1 MNTQKDKAETRTDW
15 AEDRTDLAEDRTV
28 MANERTFNS
37 WMGLGLGAVG
47 VAIALKAV
55 FGEFEPTW
63 AAKAAASLFL
73 LIAIVIYWSAQHR
86 ARKVL
91 ERLSN
96 YTAEPL
102 DTKNFRRLALMLSI
116 ATLAT
121 GAILW
126 GL

>member
-1 MNTQKDKAETRTDW
+1 MDEKTEKARTRTDW
-15 AEDRTDLAEDRTV
+15 AEDRTV
-28 MANERTFNS
+28 MANERTYNS

-47 VAIALKAV
+47 VAVALKAV

-63 AAKAAASLFL
+63 AAKLAASLFL

-91 ERLSN
+91 DRLSN
-96 YTAEPL
+96 HSAEPL
-102 DTKNFRRLALMLSI
+102 DTKNFRRLTVLLTI

-126 GL
+126 AL